1 MIDPLAQVITLLRP
15 RSVSSKAISGADA
28 WAVRYSAFGQPSF
41 CVVLEGACTL
51 ALDGADRIVLQAGDF
66 VFLPATP
73 GFVLGGST
81 PAVPTIID
89 ARKATAST
97 AEVRHGRRGGRPD
110 VRMLGGY
117 FEFDAPDTEIL
128 TTLLPPLVHVRGLA
142 RLSLLVRLVR
152 EETRSALPG
161 RELVLT
167 RLIEIMLIETLR
179 SASHD
184 EAPPGLL
191 RGLADPRL
199 AASLREIHRHPARAW
214 SIALLADKASL
225 SRSAYFDRFTRTIGL
240 APMEY
245 LVTWRMA
252 LAKDLLRVGKIGIE
266 QVATRVGYGSASAF
280 STAFRRHVG
289 ESPGH
294 YARNRA
300 S

>member
-89 ARKATAST
+89 ARKATASA

-179 SASHD
+179 
-184 EAPPGLL
+184 
-191 RGLADPRL
+191 GLADPRL

-252 LAKDLLRVGKIGIE
+252 LAKDLLRVGKVGIE
-266 QVATRVGYGSASAF
+266 QVAARVGYGSASAF